1 MLYYAHMHT
10 VYLAADH
17 AGFDMKNS
25 IRDHLEAKGMVVED
39 CGAYRLDPDDDYPA
53 YAAAAAEAVREH
65 EGSFGVLSCGNAEGI
80 CIAANKFDGIR
91 AGIGYSIAAA
101 KSMRSD
107 DNANVLCIPG
117 RLHTQDDPIA
127 IVDAFLSTPF
137 SGATRHTRRLAAVTA
152 IERAE

>member
-1 MLYYAHMHT
+1 MHT

-25 IRDHLEAKGMVVED
+25 VRDHLEAKGVVVED
-39 CGAYRLDPDDDYPA
+39 CGAYRLEPDDDYPA

-65 EGSFGVLSCGNAEGI
+65 EGSFGVLSCGSAEGI

-107 DNANVLCIPG
+107 EDANVICIPG
-117 RLHTQDDPIA
+117 RLHTQDDPLA
-127 IVDAFLSTPF
+127 IIDAFLSTPF
-137 SGATRHTRRLAAVTA
+137 SKAIRHERRLAQVQK
-152 IERAE
+152 IERDE